1 MKPMQH
7 FLNEEHHFTYENL
20 FIRELQEQDTDYL
33 ASLFVPALSDQHAGM
48 LESRLMAKRTAG
60 EFMALLI
67 FDEADAFA
75 GVVELY
81 DFKDEQCEIG
91 YRIVNDMQGR
101 GICTK
106 AVACVLAYLKTYGIT
121 KATAR
126 VKEDNTASLKV
137 LQRNGFY
144 RTSENKGCIT
154 MEVRS

>member
-1 MKPMQH
+1 
-7 FLNEEHHFTYENL
+7 
-20 FIRELQEQDTDYL
+20 
-33 ASLFVPALSDQHAGM
+33 
-48 LESRLMAKRTAG
+48 MAKRTAG

-67 FDEADAFA
+67 FDEEDAFA

-106 AVACVLAYLKTYGIT
+106 AVAGVLAYLKTYGIT

-144 RTSENKGCIT
+144 RTSENEGCIT

>member
-1 MKPMQH
+1 MQY

-48 LESRLMAKRTAG
+48 LVSRLMAKRTVG

-67 FDEADAFA
+67 FDEADAFT

-91 YRIVNDMQGR
+91 YRIVNDIQGR
-101 GICTK
+101 GI
-106 AVACVLAYLKTYGIT
+106 
-121 KATAR
+121 
-126 VKEDNTASLKV
+126 
-137 LQRNGFY
+137 
-144 RTSENKGCIT
+144 
-154 MEVRS
+154 

>member
-1 MKPMQH
+1 MQY

-20 FIRELQEQDTDYL
+20 FVRELNVQDTNHL

-48 LESRLMAKRTAG
+48 LVSRLMAKRTAG

-67 FDEADAFA
+67 FDEADAFT

-91 YRIVNDMQGR
+91 YRIRKDVQGR
-101 GICTK
+101 KICTK
-106 AVACVLAYLKTYGIT
+106 AVAGVLAYLKTYGIT

-126 VKEDNTASLKV
+126 VKENNVASLKV

-144 RTSENKGCIT
+144 KTSEKAGCIT
-154 MEVRS
+154 MEVRL

>member
-33 ASLFVPALSDQHAGM
+33 ASLFVPALSDLQAGM
-48 LESRLMAKRTAG
+48 LVSQLMAKRAAG
-60 EFMALLI
+60 EFMALMI
-67 FDEADAFA
+67 FDASDIFT

-81 DFKDEQCEIG
+81 DFRDEQCEIG
-91 YRIVNDMQGR
+91 YRIQKDVQGR
-101 GICTK
+101 KICTK
-106 AVACVLAYLKTYGIT
+106 AVAGVLAYLKTYGIT

-144 RTSENKGCIT
+144 RTSENEGCIT

>member
-1 MKPMQH
+1 MKPMQY
-7 FLNEEHHFTYENL
+7 FLNEQHHFTYGSL
-20 FIRELQEQDTDYL
+20 FIRELKEQDTDYL
-33 ASLFVPALSDQHAGM
+33 ASLFVPALSDLQAGM
-48 LESRLMAKRTAG
+48 LVSRLMAKRTAG

-67 FDEADAFA
+67 FDASDIFA

-126 VKEDNTASLKV
+126 VKENNVASLKV

-144 RTSENKGCIT
+144 KTSEKEGCIT
-154 MEVRS
+154 MEVRL